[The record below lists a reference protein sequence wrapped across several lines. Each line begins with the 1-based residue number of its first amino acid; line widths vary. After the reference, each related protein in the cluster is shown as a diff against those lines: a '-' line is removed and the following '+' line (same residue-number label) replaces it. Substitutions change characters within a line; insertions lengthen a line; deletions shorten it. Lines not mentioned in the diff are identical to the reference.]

1 MKNTKLL
8 NFILSTLS
16 GFVDTAVFVYMGGL
30 FVAHVTG
37 NFVLLGA
44 TLGRGLGAHADIGGE
59 HASTAVLQLSS
70 FPLFVLAVIAAA
82 VIAGRAG
89 GGRPGTRRLLAAA
102 TALFLLVTIAAF
114 AIGPRADTASAMVL
128 VVAMGLLNAAH
139 RLEPGMGPP
148 FTVMTGN
155 VTGFAVALAHALHLA
170 PKPPAPKSQA
180 GTAVPAS
187 LAATLWTAAAPVAG
201 FLAGCLLG
209 ALAQAHLGLGA
220 MVVPVVLMTV
230 ALLVAV

>member
-1 MKNTKLL
+1 MKNMKFL

-70 FPLFVLAVIAAA
+70 FPLFVVAVIAAA

-170 PKPPAPKSQA
+170 PKPPAAKNQPPA
-180 GTAVPAS
+180 PAS

-230 ALLVAV
+230 ALLIAV

>member
-1 MKNTKLL
+1 MKNMKLL

-16 GFVDTAVFVYMGGL
+16 GFIDTAVFVYMGGL

-70 FPLFVLAVIAAA
+70 FPLFVVAVIAAA

-170 PKPPAPKSQA
+170 PKPPAAKNQPPA
-180 GTAVPAS
+180 PAS

>member
-1 MKNTKLL
+1 MKNPKLL

-44 TLGRGLGAHADIGGE
+44 TLGRNFGARADLGGE
-59 HASTAVLQLSS
+59 HASAAVLQLSS
-70 FPLFVLAVIAAA
+70 FPLFVVAAIAAA

-89 GGRPGTRRLLAAA
+89 GGRPGTRRLLSAA
-102 TALFLLVTIAAF
+102 TALFLLVTIASV

-155 VTGFAVALAHALHLA
+155 VTGFAVALAHAMHLA
-170 PKPPAPKSQA
+170 PKPPAAKNQPPA
-180 GTAVPAS
+180 PAS

-220 MVVPVVLMTV
+220 MIVPVVLMAV
-230 ALLVAV
+230 ALLVAA